1 MSSNYKAE
9 IYSLAQEIA
18 AIEHNGQD
26 YESLPDNIQAEVY
39 QEAISIYGETL
50 QETAERIH
58 RINES
63 RRPQ

>member
-1 MSSNYKAE
+1 MSSNYKTE
-9 IYSLAQEIA
+9 IYSLACEIA

-39 QEAISIYGETL
+39 ADAVHIYGETL
-50 QETAERIH
+50 QETAEHIRKV
-58 RINES
+58 NES